1 MTSQDPD
8 VLPLPA
14 LPRLAAPG
22 AGLPPLELQVSR
34 LLFRAAQ
41 LVSTR
46 VRATAQL
53 ARTRETL
60 QRLAGKCPEEEGRR
74 RVLIR
79 RLPGMEDSSRYWS
92 VFMTVEHVAIVTTAV
107 AGIMRE
113 LSAGRIPTRTVSTA
127 SVKPLEDAGPEALPR
142 LEQACTLV
150 EEAAALAG
158 PASASV
164 RHAHPWF
171 GPLDLPG
178 WHFLAGFHARLHQRQ
193 VASILNQLPLRVR

>member
-1 MTSQDPD
+1 MLVGIPSGEVKNSLKRERPRTRSRTTSRVQRSPRTSSALATGQGERWEARSRTIFFSAIPTSIPDFACFPQVFCFLFASMTSQDPD

-113 LSAGRIPTRTVSTA
+113 LSAGRIPT
-127 SVKPLEDAGPEALPR
+127 
-142 LEQACTLV
+142 
-150 EEAAALAG
+150 
-158 PASASV
+158 
-164 RHAHPWF
+164 
-171 GPLDLPG
+171 
-178 WHFLAGFHARLHQRQ
+178 
-193 VASILNQLPLRVR
+193 